1 MTHVQ
6 AIRRSASSLSAL
18 VDDLLDVSRADG
30 GQLTLERTPFDF
42 QSLLQEFSSAAQTV
56 TSKKH
61 QRLKIDNFNE
71 SVWVIGDQARIS
83 QVLNN
88 LISNASK
95 YSPDETD
102 ITLTAALHS
111 GRVEVAVVDE
121 GIGVSPH
128 NLDNVFTPF
137 FRAEN
142 IETQRET
149 GTGLGLTVVKALVE
163 LHGGQVEIESEPG
176 RGTSV
181 NFWIPGVTE
190 QPAS

>member
-1 MTHVQ
+1 MRFTQPPPH
-6 AIRRSASSLSAL
+6 AENWGWPERSVDVSHGSVGAPPNQKIPDESIKLSAAGRRFR
-18 VDDLLDVSRADG
+18 D
-30 GQLTLERTPFDF
+30 P
-42 QSLLQEFSSAAQTV
+42 
-56 TSKKH
+56 
-61 QRLKIDNFNE
+61 
-71 SVWVIGDQARIS
+71 
-83 QVLNN
+83 
-88 LISNASK
+88 
-95 YSPDETD
+95 SPDETD